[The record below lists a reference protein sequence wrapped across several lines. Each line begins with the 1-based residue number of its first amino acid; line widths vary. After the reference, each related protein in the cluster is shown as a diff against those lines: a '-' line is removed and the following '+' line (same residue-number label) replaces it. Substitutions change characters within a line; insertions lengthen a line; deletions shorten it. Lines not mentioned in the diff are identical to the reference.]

1 MRVGSHDGGTVLS
14 GRVRV
19 VRMVVVIDG
28 VELAFSLVER
38 MHESVGRKE
47 KRGQLGGI

>member
-1 MRVGSHDGGTVLS
+1 MRVGSHDGGTVLGS
-14 GRVRV
+14 RLRV
-19 VRMVVVIDG
+19 VIMVVVING
-28 VELAFSLVER
+28 VELAFSLVEG